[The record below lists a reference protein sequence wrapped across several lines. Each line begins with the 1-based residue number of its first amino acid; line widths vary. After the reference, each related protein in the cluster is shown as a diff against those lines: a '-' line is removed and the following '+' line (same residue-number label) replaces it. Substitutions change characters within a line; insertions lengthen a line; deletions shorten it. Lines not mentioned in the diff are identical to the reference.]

1 MSIKPVLMALPLL
14 FLCASLSCAR
24 VTERRMRGV
33 EVRVQRLETK
43 VAALEETDPAGKTP
57 APVIQKEPAVPV
69 MVQFLRKQNVVEGD
83 KFGLKIFLHFQNLS
97 TRTLRSFKGRLVLS
111 GEKGVALYDRP
122 FIWDEPLLGSE
133 SMEIMVTVMGGSD
146 KDYLRLLRAK
156 VLDARLQKQEAAY

>member
-1 MSIKPVLMALPLL
+1 MRLILAALPLF
-14 FLCASLSCAR
+14 FLSASFSQAQ
-24 VTERRMRGV
+24 VTERRVRGV
-33 EVRVQRLETK
+33 EVRVQRLETR
-43 VAALEETDPAGKTP
+43 VTVLEGKGPAGQSA

-83 KFGLKIFLHFQNLS
+83 KFGLRLFLHFQNLS

-111 GEKGVALYDRP
+111 GGKGEVLYDRP
-122 FIWDEPLLGSE
+122 FAWDEPLLGSE

-156 VLDARLQKQEAAY
+156 ALNARLQKQEAVY